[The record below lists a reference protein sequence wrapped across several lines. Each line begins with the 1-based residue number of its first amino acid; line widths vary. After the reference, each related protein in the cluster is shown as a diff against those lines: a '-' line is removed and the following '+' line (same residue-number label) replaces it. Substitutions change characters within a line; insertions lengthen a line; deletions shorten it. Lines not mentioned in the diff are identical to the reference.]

1 MGSFL
6 SPAGSAPRRLRALL
20 DRDQPLLVPGAY
32 DALSA
37 RLVERAGFEAVY
49 MTGFGA
55 TASLLAMP
63 DVGLLSLPEMVD
75 NAGRMARA
83 VDVPLISDAD
93 TGYGNAIN
101 VARTVQQFERA
112 GVAAIHLEDQ
122 VSPKRCGHMSG
133 KQVIPV
139 DEMVEKVQAA
149 VAARTDPD
157 FVLIARTDARAVDGL
172 DAALDRAGAYLDAG
186 ADVLFV
192 EAPETEAEVAEVA
205 EAFPGTPL
213 LFNWVERGRTPMLP
227 LERVAELGFT
237 LVLFPVATLFAATA
251 GMQRYLAELCSS
263 GTPLGALDDAVAFD
277 DFTDLVGLPEI
288 RAFEDRISRPGAA
301 PASASPRAAAA
312 EG

>member
-6 SPAGSAPRRLRALL
+6 SPAGGAAARLRTLL
-20 DRDQPLLVPGAY
+20 ARDEPLLVPGAY

-37 RLVERAGFEAVY
+37 RLVEHAGFEAAY
-49 MTGFGA
+49 MTGFGT
-55 TASLLAMP
+55 TASLLGMP
-63 DVGLLSLPEMVD
+63 DVGLLSLAEMVD

-122 VSPKRCGHMSG
+122 VSPKRCGHMTG
-133 KQVIPV
+133 KQVVPV
-139 DEMVEKVQAA
+139 TEMVEKVRAA
-149 VAARTDPD
+149 VEARMDPD

-172 DAALDRAGAYLDAG
+172 DAALERAAAYRDAG

-192 EAPETEAEVAEVA
+192 EAPESDDEVAEVA
-205 EAFPGTPL
+205 AAFPDTPL

-227 LERVAELGFT
+227 LDRVAELGFA
-237 LVLFPVATLFAATA
+237 LVIFPVATLFSATA
-251 GMQRYLAELCSS
+251 GMQRYLAELRLS
-263 GTPLGALDDAVAFD
+263 GTPLGALDDAVDFE
-277 DFTDLVGLPEI
+277 DFTGLVGLPEI
-288 RAFEDRISRPGAA
+288 RAFEDRVTHPT
-301 PASASPRAAAA
+301 
-312 EG
+312 

>member
-6 SPAGSAPRRLRALL
+6 DPAQGAAGRLRALL
-20 DRDQPLLVPGAY
+20 ARDEPLLVPGAY

-37 RLVERAGFEAVY
+37 RLVEQAGFDAVY

-55 TASLLAMP
+55 TASLLGMP
-63 DVGLLSLPEMVD
+63 DVGLLSGDEMVD

-112 GVAAIHLEDQ
+112 GVAAVHLEVQ

-133 KQVIPV
+133 KSVVPV
-139 DEMVEKVQAA
+139 DEMVEKLRAA
-149 VAARTDPD
+149 VAARFDPD
-157 FVLIARTDARAVDGL
+157 FVLIARTDARAVQGL
-172 DAALDRAGAYLDAG
+172 DGALERARAYLDAG
-186 ADVLFV
+186 ADALFV

-205 EAFPGTPL
+205 GAFPGTPL

-227 LERVAELGFT
+227 IERIAELGFS
-237 LVLFPVATLFAATA
+237 LVIFPVATLFSATT
-251 GMQRYLAELCSS
+251 GMQRYLAELRTA
-263 GTPLGALDDAVAFD
+263 GTPLGVLEDAADFE

-288 RAFEDRISRPGAA
+288 RGFEQAIADGTVPRP
-301 PASASPRAAAA
+301 
-312 EG
+312 